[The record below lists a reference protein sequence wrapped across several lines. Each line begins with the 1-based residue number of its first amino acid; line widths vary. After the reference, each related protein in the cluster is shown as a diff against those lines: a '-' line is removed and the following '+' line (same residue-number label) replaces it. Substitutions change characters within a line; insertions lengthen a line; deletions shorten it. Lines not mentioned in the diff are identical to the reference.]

1 MKRLDLQPTE
11 NNIIRTYLDDSIGRD
26 QSVHSFV
33 KMLETV
39 ENGCSIALD
48 SPWGNGKTFFVKQ
61 TKLVIDALNPN
72 NPFSSSESGKLVL
85 DKSQKALKLKECD
98 YPPLITTYYDA
109 WEHDDDEDPIL
120 SLVYE
125 MMKEN
130 YCIDTI
136 PNKRQWTDILSNL
149 VDVVSTKNVSGLIS
163 SLKGEDLFQQTK
175 SKRDLRTIVN
185 EFISTLLPEN
195 GNKLIVFID
204 ELDRCSPAYAMKL
217 LERIKH
223 YMLNDSLIFV
233 FSINQIELQHTIKKF
248 YGENFDACRYLDRFF
263 DYRIEL
269 PNVELEKYLSSMG
282 LPDHKNMREA
292 TCAEFI
298 KKTNM
303 SLREIPKY
311 LSTAR
316 MAAYEIT
323 DGGNSENI
331 TFFHFESKLSVLY
344 AYSVITPIAIG
355 LKITNMDEYRAFI
368 TGNDPRW
375 LERII
380 LSEKM
385 FSWLYPMLL
394 DDKNAYVKKD
404 EVNIKEA
411 KEKIS
416 SLYEAVF
423 VKSYDDGFDY
433 QTKVGQ
439 LVFDKSFKMKIIE
452 AVNLASKYSNYN

>member
-11 NNIIRTYLDDSIGRD
+11 NNIIRTYIDDSIGRD

-33 KMLETV
+33 KMLENV

-72 NPFSSSESGKLVL
+72 NPFSSSKSGKLIL
-85 DKSQKALKLKECD
+85 DKSQKALKPKECD

-269 PNVELEKYLSSMG
+269 PNVELDKYLSTMG

-323 DGGNSENI
+323 DGGNYENI
-331 TFFHFESKLSVLY
+331 TFFHLESKLSVLY

-380 LSEKM
+380 LSERM

-411 KEKIS
+411 KEQIS
-416 SLYEAVF
+416 LLYEAVF
-423 VKSYDDGFDY
+423 VKSYDYGFDY